1 MAKKKKKAAPPAS
14 SSGPEEATASGSAAA
29 CTAGELDTSRVVLG
43 AAEVLNRTVNYVH
56 FDINWAVSVF
66 PVSMQHVPARERV
79 TGEANA
85 DSGWTY
91 AQNQLMRK
99 DFADKPY
106 LRVFGRVMEILLN
119 HRRRQTCTA
128 GDVFRVFLVE
138 IPSQLEENHQQNPP
152 PGQRFDVT
160 EPIGRRT
167 FNNRMRKMCEE
178 ELAEPTVTRDA
189 GQDGK
194 YVLTED
200 GQSMFDGWPKL
211 EHIPGLT
218 YEGPATPE
226 EQPRRRS

>member
-1 MAKKKKKAAPPAS
+1 MAKKKKKAARR
-14 SSGPEEATASGSAAA
+14 ATGTTGRNLTYTITTADSQAAA
-29 CTAGELDTSRVVLG
+29 LVVSGAECLLG
-43 AAEVLNRTVNYVH
+43 AVEIVH
-56 FDINWAVSVF
+56 FDINWAVSEV
-66 PVSMQHVPARERV
+66 PVSMQNVPARERV
-79 TGEANA
+79 TGEANT

-91 AQNQLMRK
+91 SRDKLIRT
-99 DFADKPY
+99 DFADRPF

-138 IPSQLEENHQQNPP
+138 IPSQLEENHQQYPR
-152 PGQRFDVT
+152 PGQQVDVT

-189 GQDGK
+189 GQDGN
-194 YVLTED
+194 YVLTGN
-200 GQSMFDGWPKL
+200 GQSMFDGWPDL
-211 EHIPGLT
+211 EDIPGLT

-226 EQPRRRS
+226 PRPRRRS

>member
-1 MAKKKKKAAPPAS
+1 MAKKNDVRS
-14 SSGPEEATASGSAAA
+14 ATGTTGSNLTYTITTADSQAAA
-29 CTAGELDTSRVVLG
+29 LVVTGAECLLG
-43 AAEVLNRTVNYVH
+43 AVEIVH

-152 PGQRFDVT
+152 PGQRFNVT

-189 GQDGK
+189 GQDGN
-194 YVLTED
+194 YVLT
-200 GQSMFDGWPKL
+200 GNGKNMFDGWPDL
-211 EHIPGLT
+211 EDIPGLT

-226 EQPRRRS
+226 PRPRRRS